1 MFKIN
6 KTKLF
11 LITLVGITIVHNLH
25 STSAKIPKGDRYSQV
40 KLEKKLIDSN
50 FVPANE
56 SLILVKKSGGR
67 SGGGSFKSRPSR
79 SKSTSPHRS
88 SNQRKSTSPRRNS
101 NQRKSTSPSPS
112 YNRRDYNSP
121 KPSYNRRKPTTPK
134 YQRRSSP
141 TYRHS
146 NSRRSSGSAV
156 VGFIFLAFILIFLAG
171 IIFVVFYILKQV
183 FKPRSHSSSKTE
195 RKIIQERD
203 NNRVTVSLLQVVLSK
218 SAVEIQ
224 SKLSELSMTVDT
236 ATDAGLVELMQESAL
251 ILLRN
256 EYHWTHVLSQSDSLD
271 ISQAEE
277 KFDRLS
283 FAERSKFSN
292 ESLSNV
298 DGKIKTKESSSDDS
312 DGFSTYV
319 VVSLILGTADDDP
332 LFAKI
337 HSSESLKEVLI
348 ELSSMPEDY
357 LMKFELLWTP
367 QAANEY
373 LTDEELLMEYTRV
386 MPL

>member
-1 MFKIN
+1 VFKIN

-11 LITLVGITIVHNLH
+11 LITLVGITIVHNWH

-40 KLEKKLIDSN
+40 KLEKRLIDSN

-56 SLILVKKSGGR
+56 SFILVKKSGGR

-79 SKSTSPHRS
+79 SKSTSPSRS
-88 SNQRKSTSPRRNS
+88 SNQRKST
-101 NQRKSTSPSPS
+101 SPS

-121 KPSYNRRKPTTPK
+121 NPSYNRRKSTTPK

-141 TYRHS
+141 TYRNY
-146 NSRRSSGSAV
+146 NSRRSSGSAA
-156 VGFIFLAFILIFLAG
+156 VGFIFLALILIFLAG
-171 IIFVVFYILKQV
+171 TIFVVFYILKQV

-195 RKIIQERD
+195 REIIRERD

-224 SKLSELSMTVDT
+224 SKLSELSLMVDT

-251 ILLRN
+251 VLLRN

-312 DGFSTYV
+312 DGFPTYL
-319 VVSLILGTADDDP
+319 VVSLILGTANDNP

-373 LTDEELLMEYTRV
+373 LTDEELLMEYTKV